1 VKRDY
6 TSASVQ
12 VDAIEENGNQ
22 TEDVICTYGKGK
34 FSDDVQGEIW
44 VQCVMCE
51 NWCCEECAG
60 AHKDKFI
67 CVYCLD
73 KQV

>member
-6 TSASVQ
+6 KSASVQ
-12 VDAIEENGNQ
+12 VIEEKENQAEDAI
-22 TEDVICTYGKGK
+22 CTNRKGK

-51 NWCCEECAG
+51 DITLE
-60 AHKDKFI
+60 KKI
-67 CVYCLD
+67 CSFLCL
-73 KQV
+73 KLL